1 MAKGQLLRSFIAI
14 ELPEE
19 VKDKLIVFRDTIKQ
33 DIRGHEVKWVNI
45 NNIHLTIKFLGEAE
59 WETIQ
64 KIGDNF
70 EQKPNEFPSP
80 NLIISKIGM
89 FPNKY
94 QPKILWVGCSKPAE
108 LVNIYTAFNK
118 ICAPLNFPIEKRSF
132 SPHLTIGRVKPN
144 PSLNTVHNIQ
154 SGFFKYE
161 SIEFGNF
168 TANQVIIFHSDL
180 KPSGPVYSPVRIIHL
195 NQ

>member
-1 MAKGQLLRSFIAI
+1 MAKSQLFRSFIAI
-14 ELPEE
+14 ELPKE
-19 VKDKLIVFRDTIKQ
+19 VKDKLEVFKDTINR
-33 DIRGHEVKWVNI
+33 DIRGSEVKWVNI
-45 NNIHLTIKFLGEAE
+45 NNIHLTIKFLGETDR
-59 WETIQ
+59 ETIQ
-64 KIGDNF
+64 KIGDFF
-70 EQKPNEFPSP
+70 EQKPNDFPPP

-94 QPKILWVGCSKPAE
+94 QPKILWVGCSKPSE
-108 LVNIYTAFNK
+108 LLNIHTTFNK
-118 ICAPLNFPIEKRSF
+118 ICASLNFPIEKRSF

-154 SGFFKYE
+154 SVFFKYE

-168 TANQVIIFHSDL
+168 AADKVTIFHSDL